1 MSDDDLIVRLG
12 RVGDGFRPSAHA
24 EERVR
29 RAVLEGAGLLDGSP
43 GAPPTVGCVVVD
55 DHAVV
60 REGLRRVLAQTDDL
74 HVLGDAGNGDDA
86 VALVGRRRPDVVLM
100 DARMPGMSGL
110 EATREI
116 VARHPGVRVVMF
128 TAHADKDLLWEALD
142 AGAQGFVLKDS
153 DASTLIGAL
162 RQAARGEPYV
172 DPRLAPDFL
181 RQLPTPR
188 SDTVL
193 SGREREILQML
204 ADGMSNRE
212 VAETLV
218 VSVETVKTHVK
229 HILAKLEAEHRTQ
242 AVAIGIRQA
251 LIR

>member
-1 MSDDDLIVRLG
+1 MSA
-12 RVGDGFRPSAHA
+12 GDQNRGGETARP
-24 EERVR
+24 
-29 RAVLEGAGLLDGSP
+29 
-43 GAPPTVGCVVVD
+43 VGCLVVD
-55 DHAVV
+55 DHSVV
-60 REGLRRVLAQTDDL
+60 REGVRRLLSQTEDMVVVGEAD
-74 HVLGDAGNGDDA
+74 NGEDA
-86 VALVGRRRPDVVLM
+86 VALVTRRRPDVVLM

-110 EATREI
+110 EATRTI
-116 VARHPGVRVVMF
+116 VAAHPEVRVVMF
-128 TAHADKDLLWEALD
+128 TAHGDQDLLWEALD
-142 AGAQGFVLKDS
+142 CGAQGFVLKDS
-153 DASTLIGAL
+153 DGPTLIGAI
-162 RQAARGEPYV
+162 RQAVQGEPYV

-181 RQLPTPR
+181 RQLSKPR
-188 SDTVL
+188 TDSIL

-212 VAETLV
+212 VSERLV

>member
-1 MSDDDLIVRLG
+1 MSAADD
-12 RVGDGFRPSAHA
+12 VGTGEGSSRP
-24 EERVR
+24 
-29 RAVLEGAGLLDGSP
+29 
-43 GAPPTVGCVVVD
+43 VGCLVVD
-55 DHAVV
+55 DHSVV
-60 REGLRRVLAQTDDL
+60 REGVRRLLSQTEDL
-74 HVLGDAGNGDDA
+74 VVVGEADNGEAA

-110 EATREI
+110 EATRSI
-116 VARHPGVRVVMF
+116 VTSHPDVRVVMF
-128 TAHADKDLLWEALD
+128 TAHGDQDLLWEALD
-142 AGAQGFVLKDS
+142 CGAQGFVLKDS
-153 DASTLIGAL
+153 DGPTLIGAI
-162 RQAARGEPYV
+162 RQAVQGEPYV

-181 RQLPTPR
+181 RQLSRPR
-188 SDTVL
+188 TDNIL

-212 VAETLV
+212 VSEHLV

-242 AVAIGIRQA
+242 AVAKGIRLA